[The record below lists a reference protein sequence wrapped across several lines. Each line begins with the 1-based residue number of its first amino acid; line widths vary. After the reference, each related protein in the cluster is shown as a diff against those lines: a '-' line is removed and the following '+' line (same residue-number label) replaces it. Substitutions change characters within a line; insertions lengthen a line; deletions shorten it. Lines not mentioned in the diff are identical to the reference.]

1 MTSPKQTY
9 ETHIRRDP
17 PFHFFLIP
25 VMLISV
31 IWASVNFYG
40 HPGWTS
46 GWLIVVSLALL
57 VLAFLSR
64 VNAIRVQDR
73 VIRLEELLRYQRVLT
88 AELLQKSE
96 ALSKGQIIALRFAPD
111 EELSSLVWQVAEGNL
126 SKPVEIK
133 KAIKNWRSDTLRV

>member
-1 MTSPKQTY
+1 M
-9 ETHIRRDP
+9 IRRP
-17 PFHFFLIP
+17 PRSTLFPYTTLFR
-25 VMLISV
+25 S
-31 IWASVNFYG
+31 
-40 HPGWTS
+40 
-46 GWLIVVSLALL
+46 LL

-64 VNAIRVQDR
+64 VNAIRVKDR
-73 VIRLEELLRYQRVLT
+73 VIRLEELLRYQKVLT

-133 KAIKNWRSDTLRV
+133 KAIKNWRGDTLRV